1 MGGFRLEVK
10 RRALKGIEEFRE
22 YRERLTELL
31 TVLKQ
36 NPVPFR
42 EFDVAKLKGFRDA
55 YRVRLGKLRVIYK
68 VDWSQRVITILVV
81 AERSRAHDRM

>member
-1 MGGFRLEVK
+1 M
-10 RRALKGIEEFRE
+10 KGIEEFRE

-42 EFDVAKLKGFRDA
+42 EFDVVKLKGFRDT

-81 AERSRAHDRM
+81 AERSRAYDRM

>member
-1 MGGFRLEVK
+1 MGGFRLEAK

-22 YRERLTELL
+22 YRERLTELFE
-31 TVLKQ
+31 VLRR

-42 EFDVAKLKGFRDA
+42 EFDVVKLKGYRDT

-81 AERSRAHDRM
+81 AERGRAYDRV